1 MDNYPEDYVAHLTPL
16 VGLLGLTPFSDDVA
30 DKFSALKLD
39 SADSGAPNAA
49 TTHGEVLNR
58 FLPPVCDNPKAQAL
72 CENLLGGFESKSQ
85 GYPLIWN
92 GNNAVRASRKMIP
105 HFLHLQSIANDF
117 ILPKSKA
124 NKADLSS
131 ASNTPSIGSEG
142 FEINIQ
148 QHGHSPLSPMN
159 SDSDL
164 FPDGIISPEWLKKY
178 TQHLPSTV
186 VSFYTLSPETVKTMA
201 LEALSQD
208 ILALKSQLS
217 VRDLRPIVVMVVDDY
232 SPAAQTAVNEA
243 INQLRKQT
251 GLNKTTLTA
260 ISIGATQKEL
270 DTLCESV
277 CQTAWANANEF
288 YTNVAKRIRRKLTR
302 NSSSIPALKSQQAG
316 GQSLDDQLL
325 QLTDTL
331 PLTHMGWVVRYSY
344 KLACLT
350 EFRQDVET
358 ATKAYET
365 AYEALVECFDNIW
378 PRPEAVQNGSTS
390 SMAATVSVAPSGD
403 PLQRTLRWEQARAL
417 LDTIAFKIAK
427 LYLYYGN
434 PSTATRKFRLHLE
447 TVKEMA
453 AEKLGYKSAIE
464 YSQTPA
470 YLGWMALQTAGMAEI
485 VSKSAFFKTDS
496 PFAATSGP
504 GLTPTAASTLPRA
517 GFLYL
522 EAIDYIERRQQL
534 DDEAFDDPSRD
545 PYPREATEAEGGL
558 LTRRTEPSILADL
571 YQRVIADFS
580 RKTGGGGTRNLAVAH
595 LRLGQL
601 LSSVEELQTAGAILA
616 KASWP
621 SLLKQCILALC
632 EQYREAKDVKAALAC
647 AVYLTS
653 DKFGSSDQSERVPF
667 DCHITTLCKGLSGV
681 STTDFTAANM
691 GIGAV
696 SYIPFKAN
704 FCFEQPE
711 FHLKVPGRCQLTL
724 TSQLHRVVSQVTLS
738 TLWLQLSG
746 TLHPVCIEHDE
757 TSLADGA
764 IANLATPSV
773 ETRNGSKVIVYK
785 ANLTFTGPV
794 KRFQMTISPET
805 LGEAYCTGCIV
816 SFAGFRIEV
825 PLQIERSARAVE
837 WFFKKDGVMRSKALV
852 STESHHMV
860 RTLPRPAQLKTELQL
875 PAALLFGETVSGSLV
890 VTNNEPGP
898 ISMSLACKVAWNVRD
913 GTDKNLPE
921 EAPVLTWDE
930 EGDKDIESMES
941 ATFKFTLKVPN
952 SKIAGLTGSVP
963 AAVVNLQFSSIYNLG
978 DPDSP
983 IRFNKGYTR
992 QLHRPLVVGFSVS
1005 PAVHPDDWPSF
1016 FVPAEGD
1023 EKSPSPI
1030 IKKRWRVDA
1039 RITHYAQGHAE
1050 ADENP
1055 LELVSAKLIFVSK
1068 SDHSVCEVVQE
1079 PCSET
1084 GEPLAGALVS
1094 RSDSGHGSFLST
1106 CQFDTYREDQE
1117 VRSVTVE
1124 AVLQITWKRHGAEL
1138 QESFEYD
1145 ANPLRLTLPIL
1156 EPRCIAHLP
1165 NGAVSRGYAFQMDY
1179 YIENATAHVL
1189 TFLVTLGDAT
1199 APVAATGM
1207 IPPKDTPAD
1216 FLYDGP
1222 RKFSLRLLPFSRRL
1236 ISAQLVHQENPN
1248 AGLGLTW
1255 FKLPNIKVY
1264 DPVYRKTLS
1273 VLSGDRQIRADA
1285 RTYETYLRM

>member
-1 MDNYPEDYVAHLTPL
+1 MENYPEDYVAHLTPL
-16 VGLLGLTPFSDDVA
+16 VGLLGLTPFADDVA
-30 DKFSALKLD
+30 DKLAALKVD
-39 SADSGAPNAA
+39 SAHGEHNSA
-49 TTHGEVLNR
+49 TTQGEVLNR
-58 FLPPVCDNPKAQAL
+58 FLPPVCDDHSSQEL
-72 CENLLGGFESKSQ
+72 CRNLLGGFESKSQ
-85 GYPLIWN
+85 SYPLLWN

-105 HFLHLQSIANDF
+105 HFLNLQPIGNDF
-117 ILPKSKA
+117 ILPKSKT
-124 NKADLSS
+124 NKSELST
-131 ASNTPSIGSEG
+131 AANTPSIGSGG
-142 FEINIQ
+142 FENVQ
-148 QHGHSPLSPMN
+148 QHGHSPLSPLN

-186 VSFYTLSPETVKTMA
+186 VSFYALSPDTVKTMA

-217 VRDLRPIVVMVVDDY
+217 VRDLRLVVVMAVADY

-243 INQLRKQT
+243 INQLRKHT
-251 GLNKTTLTA
+251 GLNKATLTA
-260 ISIGATQKEL
+260 ISVSATTKEL
-270 DTLCESV
+270 ETLCESV
-277 CQTAWANANEF
+277 CQTAWANSNDF
-288 YTNVAKRIRRKLTR
+288 YNNVSKRVRRKLTR
-302 NSSSIPALKSQQAG
+302 NSASIPSLKAQAR
-316 GQSLDDQLL
+316 GQSLDDKLL
-325 QLTDTL
+325 ENTDTP
-331 PLTHMGWVVRYSY
+331 PLTHVGWVVRYSY

-350 EFRQDVET
+350 ELRQDMET

-378 PRPEAVQNGSTS
+378 PRPESLKAASSSATAADINGK
-390 SMAATVSVAPSGD
+390 
-403 PLQRTLRWEQARAL
+403 TLRWEQARAL

-447 TVKEMA
+447 TVKNMA
-453 AEKLGYKSAIE
+453 STKLGYKSAIE
-464 YSQTPA
+464 YSRTPA

-496 PFAATSGP
+496 PFAATAGP
-504 GLTPTAASTLPRA
+504 GLAPTAAATLPRA

-522 EAIDYIERRQQL
+522 EAIDYIEGRQKL
-534 DDEAFDDPSRD
+534 EDSDFEDPSRD
-545 PYPREATEAEGGL
+545 PYPAETKDGPL
-558 LTRRTEPSILADL
+558 ARRVEPSVLADL
-571 YQRVIADFS
+571 YQRVIDDFS
-580 RKTGGGGTRNLAVAH
+580 RKTGGGGSRNLAVAH

-601 LSSVEELQTAGAILA
+601 LSSVEELHTAGAILA
-616 KASWP
+616 KSSWP
-621 SLLKQCILALC
+621 ALLKQCLVALC
-632 EQYREAKDVKAALAC
+632 EQYREASDTKAALAC

-653 DKFGSSDQSERVPF
+653 DKFGGAERVPF
-667 DCHITTLCKGLSGV
+667 DCHIKTLCQGMDGLS
-681 STTDFTAANM
+681 STDFTAANM

-724 TSQLHRVVSQVTLS
+724 ASQLHKVVSQVTLS
-738 TLWLQLSG
+738 SVWLQLSG
-746 TLHPVCIEHDE
+746 TLHPVCIEHDDNSVSE
-757 TSLADGA
+757 TAL
-764 IANLATPSV
+764 ANLATPVV

-785 ANLTFTGPV
+785 ANLTFTGAV
-794 KRFQMTISPET
+794 KRFQLTISPDA

-816 SFAGFRIEV
+816 SFEGFRIEV
-825 PLQIERSARAVE
+825 PLQIERASRAVE
-837 WFFKKDGVMRSKALV
+837 WFFKKDGVLRSRALV
-852 STESHHMV
+852 STEGHHMV
-860 RTLPRPAQLKTELQL
+860 RTLPRPAQLKAELQL
-875 PAALLFGETVSGSLV
+875 PTALLFGETVSGALV
-890 VTNNEPGP
+890 VTNNESGP
-898 ISMSLACKVAWNVRD
+898 ISMNLACKATWNIRD
-913 GTDKNLPE
+913 GSEKNLPE

-930 EGDKDIESMES
+930 EGDKDVDSQGKTS
-941 ATFKFTLKVPN
+941 FKFTLIVPN
-952 SKIAGLTGSVP
+952 TKVAGPSGSIP
-963 AAVVNLQFSSIYNLG
+963 AAVVNLQFSSTYNLG

-992 QLHRPLVVGFSVS
+992 QLYRPFVVGFSVS
-1005 PAVHPDDWPSF
+1005 PAVHPDNWPSF
-1016 FVPAEGD
+1016 FVPQEAD
-1023 EKSPSPI
+1023 ALSPSPI
-1030 IKKRWRVDA
+1030 IKKRWRVDS

-1050 ADENP
+1050 SDDMP
-1055 LELVSAKLIFVSK
+1055 LELVSAELVFISK
-1068 SDHSVCEVVQE
+1068 SDHSVCQVVQE
-1079 PCSET
+1079 PQGET
-1084 GEPLAGALVS
+1084 GKELSGATVS
-1094 RSDSGHGSFLST
+1094 KSDSGHGSFLST
-1106 CQFDTYREDQE
+1106 CQFDTYREDSE

-1124 AVLQITWKRHGAEL
+1124 AVFQLRWRRAGSTGPD
-1138 QESFEYD
+1138 FGFD

-1165 NGAVSRGYAFQMDY
+1165 HGPVARGDSFQMDY

-1189 TFLVTLGDAT
+1189 TFMVTLGETA

-1207 IPPKDTPAD
+1207 IPAKDTPVD

-1222 RKFSLRLLPFSRRL
+1222 RKFSLRLLPYTRRL
-1236 ISAQLVHQENPN
+1236 VTAQLVHQENPN

-1273 VLSGDRQIRADA
+1273 VLSGDRQVRADA